1 MMQRILFIGLMA
13 GSCIVAAL
21 AVEVGNMNDTKQA
34 LVRIDV
40 SLVELNSENPLEYY
54 QKAKEKLLKEKEQSE
69 ESLRQLNRWLFWVYL
84 Q

>member
-1 MMQRILFIGLMA
+1 
-13 GSCIVAAL
+13 VAAL